1 LRTDIIPTL
10 LAEIRLAGQLYQEQ
24 LEDQAKLD
32 VKVLDYQVADMGR
45 LPSQS
50 TENGESSI
58 PEDPSSENS
67 LLLRLEREEAER
79 RVVLTSSIPEGS
91 SSENLVLLNM
101 ERDEPERT
109 AVCSP
114 TPTQGIES
122 GLGLPIP
129 EKSKISIQ
137 DAWTSVGAVGWRQG
151 AASEDSP
158 MKTPT
163 PTHPR
168 RWRVVDYVWRLCAPN
183 PGEGCTAGLVS
194 AITETVREACRA
206 HTYSSKGCS
215 FGSEAK

>member
-1 LRTDIIPTL
+1 MGSFFVRQASDETTCSCTDPDICTCSTFCTRQAQDTVPCICTYPDICTCSSISEHQMPDETTCSCTDPDICACILRTDIIPTL

-32 VKVLDYQVADMGR
+32 VKVLDHQVADMGR

-101 ERDEPERT
+101 ERDEPE
-109 AVCSP
+109 
-114 TPTQGIES
+114 
-122 GLGLPIP
+122 
-129 EKSKISIQ
+129 
-137 DAWTSVGAVGWRQG
+137 
-151 AASEDSP
+151 
-158 MKTPT
+158 
-163 PTHPR
+163 
-168 RWRVVDYVWRLCAPN
+168 
-183 PGEGCTAGLVS
+183 
-194 AITETVREACRA
+194 
-206 HTYSSKGCS
+206 
-215 FGSEAK
+215 

>member
-1 LRTDIIPTL
+1 MGICTCSSISEHQMPGETTCSCTDPDICACILRTDIIPTL

-58 PEDPSSENS
+58 PEC
-67 LLLRLEREEAER
+67 
-79 RVVLTSSIPEGS
+79 S

-215 FGSEAK
+215 F